1 MKSAFVALVASTSAI
16 TLSREPLLSNSNVL
30 EYHQKPAYADY
41 PIDYVVPDFGKDH
54 EIAYTQNNI
63 KMVEAA

>member
-1 MKSAFVALVASTSAI
+1 MKSAFVALVASASAI

-30 EYHQKPAYADY
+30 EVQQRPAYADHA
-41 PIDYVVPDFGKDH
+41 IDYFVPDFGKDH